1 MLVRLRGLLGDF
13 ELRRRTLYE
22 AADLQP
28 VQLEPEL
35 IARMLRVAL
44 LELPDYQLRGL
55 LRDIDDLGE
64 RLDEPAL
71 IDRITRSLGR
81 GDLILVREQHAGI
94 SPGEVEPPEEDD
106 EDDVIEKLDWIE
118 VLVEDEEH
126 NPVPNVAYK
135 IVLPDGSARNGRTNQ
150 HGIVRYD
157 RIPSGT
163 CEFSLVELDAEAWK
177 QA

>member
-22 AADLQP
+22 PADLQL
-28 VQLEPEL
+28 VALEPEL

-44 LELPDYQLRGL
+44 FELPDYHLRAL

-64 RLDEPAL
+64 RLDERAL
-71 IDRITRSLGR
+71 IDRITRSLVR

-94 SPGEVEPPEEDD
+94 SPGDVDPPEPE
-106 EDDVIEKLDWIE
+106 EPEEVIERLDWIE

-135 IVLPDGSARNGRTNQ
+135 IVLPDGSTRTGKTNQ

-157 RIPSGT
+157 RIPSGS
-163 CEFSLVELDAEAWK
+163 CEFSLVELDAEAWQ